1 MRSDRDIVQLI
12 LQRFR
17 TQRVSQVPGYNSF
30 RYVRETES
38 AVVVGRERGKDT
50 RIPFAKLEAGVCAV
64 RRDPQTYDQG
74 PSRLRDHGITH
85 ITSPIWSLLHLVA
98 MSEIQQ

>member
-17 TQRVSQVPGYNSF
+17 TQGVSQVPGYNRFPYIS
-30 RYVRETES
+30 ETDT

-50 RIPFAKLEAGVCAV
+50 RIPFAKLEAGVSAV
-64 RRDPQTYDQG
+64 RRDPQTYDGG
-74 PSRLRDHGITH
+74 PGRLRDHGITH
-85 ITSPIWSLLHLVA
+85 INSPVWSLLHLVTL
-98 MSEIQQ
+98 SEIQQ